1 MNFRKHHFLSLL
13 AVIFALLILQSCG
26 DNTRNPYVPDYSE
39 APAPFDTTEYVSK
52 KTIDDEE
59 GQVTVYTLQEGGSQD
74 SVIYRD
80 EISVK
85 YTGRTTDGEI
95 FESTYRDGSEAP
107 RTLQNLTP
115 ESKQV
120 GNSRNPATPLIDGF
134 RMGLLGMHEGEK
146 RTIVVPPALGYGE
159 TEDGETASGLQNETL
174 VFDVELVQILGS

>member
-1 MNFRKHHFLSLL
+1 MKFSKHQFLPLL
-13 AVIFALLILQSCG
+13 AAAFALLTLQACD
-26 DNTRNPYVPDYSE
+26 DNSRSPYVPDYSE
-39 APAPFDTTEYVSK
+39 APAPFDTTQYVSK
-52 KTIDDEE
+52 KTINDEE
-59 GQVTVYTLQEGGSQD
+59 GHVTIYIIQEGGSRD

-115 ESKQV
+115 EQKQV
-120 GNSRNPATPLIDGF
+120 GNNRNPVSPLIDGF
-134 RMGLLGMHEGEK
+134 RMGLLGMREGEK
-146 RTIVVPPALGYGE
+146 RTIVIPPSLGYGE
-159 TEDGETASGLQNETL
+159 TEDGERASRLQNETL